1 MAMSPQLRNKIVSAA
16 AGGAMAITVAYLP
29 GPYGVDGT
37 EHTAYRDVAG
47 VWTVCDGHT
56 GKDVI
61 PGKYYSDEECG
72 ALLEHDLAPVKKI
85 VDSTVKV
92 PMDNYTRAALYSFA
106 FNVGITA
113 YKNSSLLRHINSGN
127 ISQACNDL
135 RQWVRVNGQR
145 NKGLINRREIDRQL
159 CFMGQQT

>member
-1 MAMSPQLRNKIVSAA
+1 MAMSPQLRNKVISAA
-16 AGGAMAITVAYLP
+16 TGGAIAIIVAYLP
-29 GPYGVDGT
+29 GQYGVEGT
-37 EHTAYRDVAG
+37 THYAFKDPGG

-56 GKDVI
+56 GNDVI

-72 ALLEHDLAPVKKI
+72 ILLERDLTPVKKA

-92 PMDNYTRAALYSFA
+92 KIDNYTRAALYSFA

-113 YKNSSLLRHINSGN
+113 YKNSALLRHLNAGDITH
-127 ISQACNDL
+127 ACNDL
-135 RQWVRVNGQR
+135 RQWVYVNGQR

-159 CFMGQQT
+159 CFMGQQK